1 MTNPV
6 PHEITLV
13 AFRRL
18 DEGRL
23 EIDDIIE
30 TSNHHASSFAR
41 RFIRDPKVAVIA
53 TSRPG
58 GPLHFREVRP

>member
-1 MTNPV
+1 MTKSV
-6 PHEITLV
+6 PHEITFV

-23 EIDDIIE
+23 EIDDIVE
-30 TSNHHASSFAR
+30 TSNRHASSFAR